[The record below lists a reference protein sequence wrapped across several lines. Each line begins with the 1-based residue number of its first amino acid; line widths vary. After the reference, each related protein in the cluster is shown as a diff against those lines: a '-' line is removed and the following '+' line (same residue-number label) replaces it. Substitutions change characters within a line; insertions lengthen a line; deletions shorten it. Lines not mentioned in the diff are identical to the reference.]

1 MVRDASIS
9 FMSFQRAHGR
19 GPNQVRQRDSQ
30 VPETCIPNIGPAERR
45 KRLAAGG
52 IQFAVAL
59 AALAFLL
66 AAGADRWWRLVLLIP
81 FWGAAAGF
89 FQWRDKT

>member
-1 MVRDASIS
+1 
-9 FMSFQRAHGR
+9 MSFRREQGR
-19 GPNQVRQRDSQ
+19 DPHQVQPRDSLE
-30 VPETCIPNIGPAERR
+30 PETCIPNIGPAERR
-45 KRLAAGG
+45 KRLVAGG

-59 AALAFLL
+59 AVLAVLL
-66 AAGADRWWRLVLLIP
+66 AAGTDRWWRLSLLIL